1 MPYANWPLHGGCDGC
16 DWSVDSKKE
25 VFTVEESGLSNLDYL
40 FGAKFP
46 DYKGWKESVFALH
59 SRCRTIRVV
68 FSYEIKKNQL
78 TVETRQEVVKRR
90 RRQKQ

>member
-46 DYKGWKESVFALH
+46 DDKGWKKRVFSLH
-59 SRCRTIRVV
+59 SRCRIIRVV
-68 FSYEIKKNQL
+68 FSYEIRKNWLKTTEMLKLQF
-78 TVETRQEVVKRR
+78 EYP
-90 RRQKQ
+90 